1 MQKILV
7 VIDCQNDFITGSL
20 RNEDA
25 IAAVPRIVE
34 KIKNFNG
41 ERILVTQ
48 DTHSNDYLLTNEGKK
63 LPVVH
68 CVGNTDGW
76 RIEGSIQQ
84 ALDEAYARNI
94 DVDYFNKPTFG
105 SQDLISFL
113 CSAVGYTKYVEV
125 EFVGFCTDICVV
137 SNVLMAKAS
146 LYDKAEISVD
156 ASCCAGV
163 TPESHKA
170 ALTTMQMCQ
179 INIINKDFV
188 DNEYEDVNE
197 SGPTSN
203 SGE

>member
-34 KIKNFNG
+34 KINNFNG

-48 DTHSNDYLLTNEGKK
+48 DTHNDDYLETNEGKM

-68 CVGNTDGW
+68 CVNGSEGW
-76 RIEGSIQQ
+76 QIESSIKE
-84 ALDEAYARNI
+84 ALDAAQQRHI
-94 DVDYFNKPTFG
+94 DVNYFNKPTFG
-105 SQDLISFL
+105 SQDLVGFL
-113 CSAVGYTKYVEV
+113 CSSVGYTTYVEI

-137 SNVLMAKAS
+137 SNVLMVKAS
-146 LYDKAEISVD
+146 LYDKAKIIVD
-156 ASCCAGV
+156 SKCCAGV
-163 TPESHKA
+163 TPESHQA

-179 INIINKDFV
+179 IHINGIETPK
-188 DNEYEDVNE
+188 EYEEVNE
-197 SGPTSN
+197 SGPSN